1 MNVNDCGLGSNC
13 ERNYDYDCMSKMDG
27 VDEMMFYAEDAN
39 EVACRVLSCHM
50 KMEAI
55 SYLIPFK

>member
-1 MNVNDCGLGSNC
+1 MNGNDYGLGSNYG
-13 ERNYDYDCMSKMDG
+13 RNYDYGCKSKMDG
-27 VDEMMFYAEDAN
+27 VDEMMFYVEDAN
-39 EVACRVLSCHM
+39 EVACQVLSCRM